1 MTNNYWLLRSA
12 FGLVGVLLFS
22 TTCLAAGGDGGGKR
36 YLTLDDAAVA
46 MAKAWQ
52 RGEKAKPIMSDDG
65 KVVFA
70 FGQSMPKLT
79 CSPTRACDVEMQ
91 PGEKINK
98 VVLGDKVNWAWQAA
112 ESMEKG
118 KSVQHVVIQP
128 RDNNVETNA
137 IITTDRRTY
146 HIRLFA
152 PKEEG
157 VYLNRVGF
165 YYPDELVESWESRA
179 GAVAAAKAQ
188 ETNLRMT
195 EETFA
200 PEDLDLDYRISGSA
214 DFKPLRVYNTGKKV
228 YIVMPKSVMEG
239 GEAPMLVLIDEEGQ
253 ANVVNVHL
261 KRPVEGGRQKDY
273 LYVVDRLF
281 TTAELRLG
289 KEKVTI
295 TWGKKAGWSW
305 GK

>member
-1 MTNNYWLLRSA
+1 MDTTKLLRWM
-12 FGLVGVLLFS
+12 LVGYGVLL
-22 TTCLAAGGDGGGKR
+22 AAASGPAIGADEGGKR

-91 PGEKINK
+91 PGEKINT

-112 ESMEKG
+112 NSTEKG
-118 KSVQHVVIQP
+118 KPVQHVVIQP

-179 GAVAAAKAQ
+179 GAVAASKTQ

-200 PEDLDLDYRISGSA
+200 PEDLDMDYRITGSA
-214 DFKPLRVYNTGKKV
+214 DFRPVRVYNTGKKV
-228 YIVMPKSVMEG
+228 YVVMPKAAMEA
-239 GEAPMLVLIDEEGQ
+239 GEAPLLVLIDEDGQ
-253 ANVVNVHL
+253 ANVVNVHP
-261 KRPVEGGRQKDY
+261 KRPVEGGKQKDY
-273 LYVVDRLF
+273 MYVVDRLF

-305 GK
+305 GR